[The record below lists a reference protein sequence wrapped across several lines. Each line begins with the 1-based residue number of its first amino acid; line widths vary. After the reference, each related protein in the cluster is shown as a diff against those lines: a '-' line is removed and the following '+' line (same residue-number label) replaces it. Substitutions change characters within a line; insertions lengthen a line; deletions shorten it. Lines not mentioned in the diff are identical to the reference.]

1 MPDSTPTPLD
11 PQIQPV
17 LEDLAA
23 TPAPA
28 PNTLTVAENRAAGRA
43 FASFAGDVVPVREVR
58 DTRFRNGDHDVPVR
72 VYTPLTLAAGAPA
85 PVTVFLHGGGWVFG
99 DLDSQDHYARV
110 VATRSRTVVVSVDY
124 RLAPEHRFPGAVEDA
139 YAALR
144 WVECDARALGVDPG
158 RIALFGESAGGNLA
172 AVTAQE
178 AKRRGGPAVA
188 FQALAY
194 PATDRFDDG
203 ASMYDNAAGPLL
215 TRPWLEWF
223 WGAYLNTPDEG
234 ADPRVS
240 PLRADDL
247 TGLPAAFVVTA
258 GLDPLR
264 DQGVRYVEAL
274 RAAGVPVTH
283 RAVEGVPHAFLSFT
297 RDVRVARDVLNETG
311 DAIGAAFA

>member
-1 MPDSTPTPLD
+1 MDLD
-11 PQIQPV
+11 PQIKAV
-17 LEDLAA
+17 LDDLAA

-43 FASFAGDVVPVREVR
+43 FASFAGDVIPVREVR
-58 DTRFRNGDHDVPVR
+58 DTTFRNGDHDVPVR
-72 VYTPLTLAAGAPA
+72 ICTPETIPTGSPA
-85 PVTVFLHGGGWVFG
+85 PVTLFLHGGGWVFG
-99 DLDSQDHYARV
+99 DLDTQDHFARV

-124 RLAPEHRFPGAVEDA
+124 RLAPEHRFPAAVEDA
-139 YAALR
+139 CAALR
-144 WVECDARALGVDPG
+144 WVERNAGAFGGDPE

-178 AKRRGGPAVA
+178 ARRRGGPTVT

-194 PATDRFDDG
+194 PATDRFDDS
-203 ASMYDNAAGPLL
+203 ASMYDHAAGPLL

-240 PLRADDL
+240 PLRAGDL
-247 TGLPAAFVVTA
+247 TGLPAAFIVTA
-258 GLDPLR
+258 ALDPLR
-264 DQGVRYVEAL
+264 DQGARYADAL
-274 RAAGVPVTH
+274 REAGVPVTH
-283 RAVEGVPHAFLSFT
+283 RPVEGVPHAFLSFT
-297 RDVRVARDVLNETG
+297 RDVRVSREVLDEIG

>member
-1 MPDSTPTPLD
+1 MALN
-11 PQIQPV
+11 PQIQTV
-17 LEDLAA
+17 LDDLAA

-28 PNTLTVAENRAAGRA
+28 ANTLTVAENRAAGLA

-58 DTRFRNGDHDVPVR
+58 DMAFRNGDHDVPIR
-72 VYTPLTLAAGAPA
+72 IYASETIRTGSPA
-85 PVTVFLHGGGWVFG
+85 PVTVFFHGGGWVFG
-99 DLDSQDHYARV
+99 DLDTQDHFARV
-110 VATRSRTVVVSVDY
+110 VATRSKTIVVSVDY
-124 RLAPEHRFPGAVEDA
+124 RLAPEHRFPAAVEDA

-144 WVECDARALGVDPG
+144 WVEQNADAFGADPK

-172 AVTAQE
+172 AVAAQE
-178 AKRRGGPAVA
+178 AKRRGGPTVT

-194 PATDRFDDG
+194 PATDRFDDS
-203 ASMYDNAAGPLL
+203 ASMYDYAAGPLL

-240 PLRADDL
+240 PLRAEDL
-247 TGLPAAFVVTA
+247 TGLPATFIVTA
-258 GLDPLR
+258 ELDLLR
-264 DQGVRYVEAL
+264 DQGIRYADAL
-274 RAAGVPVTH
+274 REAGVPVTH

-297 RDVRVARDVLNETG
+297 RDVQISRDVLNEIG

>member
-1 MPDSTPTPLD
+1 MALD
-11 PQIQPV
+11 PQIQAV
-17 LEDLAA
+17 LDDLAA

-58 DTRFRNGDHDVPVR
+58 DTAFRNGDHDVPVR
-72 VYTPLTLAAGAPA
+72 IYTPETVPVGSLA
-85 PVTVFLHGGGWVFG
+85 PVTVFFHGGGWVFG

-110 VATRSRTVVVSVDY
+110 VATRSKTIVVSVDY

-139 YAALR
+139 YAALQ
-144 WVECDARALGVDPG
+144 WVARNASSFGADPQ

-178 AKRRGGPAVA
+178 AKRRGGPAVT

-194 PATDRFDDG
+194 PATDRFDDSP
-203 ASMYDNAAGPLL
+203 SMYDHAAGPLL

-240 PLRADDL
+240 PLRERDL
-247 TGLPAAFVVTA
+247 TGLPAAFIVTA
-258 GLDPLR
+258 EYDLLR
-264 DQGVRYVEAL
+264 DQGIRYADAL

-283 RAVEGVPHAFLSFT
+283 RPVAGVPHAFLSFT
-297 RDVRVARDVLNETG
+297 RDVQVARDVLNEIG